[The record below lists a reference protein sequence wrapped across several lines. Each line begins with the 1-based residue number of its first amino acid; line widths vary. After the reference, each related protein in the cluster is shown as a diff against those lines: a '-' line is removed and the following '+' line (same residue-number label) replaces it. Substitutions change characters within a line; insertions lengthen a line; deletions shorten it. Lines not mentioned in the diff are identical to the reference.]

1 MLQLCKIFVTF
12 IYIKLQNQETR
23 MYTTIDE
30 QGRLNNY
37 AKEPT
42 LYLAEYPLPQQQQLY
57 LFQGAVALLFVSL
70 TLMTAFAV
78 S

>member
-1 MLQLCKIFVTF
+1 
-12 IYIKLQNQETR
+12 

>member
-1 MLQLCKIFVTF
+1 
-12 IYIKLQNQETR
+12 
-23 MYTTIDE
+23 MYTTTDE

-37 AKEPT
+37 AKEPA
-42 LYLAEYPLPQQQQLY
+42 LYLAEYPSPQQQQRY
-57 LFQGAVALLFVSL
+57 LLQSAVALLFVSL